1 MSEFTVETGDWPR
14 LGADATLIRDAV
26 FFREQR
32 IAALHEWDDADLDAL
47 HVVAYRASARGRQPV
62 GTGRLLPGGAIGR
75 LAVLEEARRRGI
87 GSHMLRILIAR
98 AAGRGDAAV
107 WLYSQSRVV
116 PFYERH
122 GFTQIG
128 EPFEEAGVEHVEMR
142 RPLTTPPEAHG
153 GASSSR

>member
-122 GFTQIG
+122 GFTKIG